1 MDRDF
6 TITKQSSIV
15 AEKIKSKQITFLQDL
30 YKTEYKHLQ
39 NVYTEADIEP
49 YLPLSQ
55 ILLSLKS
62 HRDPTKGLFVMIQQD
77 GNKSLQAICLNK
89 NFQDTDSY
97 MDIELKEG

>member
-6 TITKQSSIV
+6 TVAKQSSIM
-15 AEKIKSKQITFLQDL
+15 AEKMKSKQITFLQDL
-30 YKTEYKHLQ
+30 YKIEYKHLQ

-62 HRDPTKGLFVMIQQD
+62 HHDPIKGLFVMIQHEYD
-77 GNKSLQAICLNK
+77 DELVTC
-89 NFQDTDSY
+89 SY
-97 MDIELKEG
+97 MAEVTNR